1 MLVNVQDVV
10 FPKPNICDVEEMYY
24 RKIGIPSSNEIYRD
38 KIVFKN
44 RQRINF
50 DTYYNSLSLLKWV
63 KYTYAST
70 NFALKIKL
78 KGKFLVNLVH
88 MYLEGDGVLRY
99 ETIARHNVDT
109 REEKEFI
116 FEYFTSN
123 PFGCLNFNLECFED
137 GSVFYGA
144 SYVSDVLEPL
154 NDVKLGIGICTF
166 KREKYV
172 ENNINNIKTYI
183 FNNQN
188 SDLKENLEIFISDN
202 AQSLN
207 VEELKNNHVHIFK
220 NKNTGGSG
228 GFTRCMI
235 EAINYNEREKDKLT
249 HLILMDDDIKFD
261 PTSIERTYSI
271 LRLLR
276 PEYMDAFVGG
286 AMFKMD
292 KPTIQHCS
300 GEFWHKDRPDNFIE
314 SYNQNRNL
322 TDIKQ
327 ILENENFTNSN
338 HQGWWFCAIP
348 MKFIRKDNLSMPF
361 FIKSDDIEFGAR
373 NMKTQILMNGINVW
387 HESFESK
394 YSAQNEY
401 YTVRNY
407 LISAAAQNAD
417 ITKEDI
423 LKMFR
428 SYTRHYI
435 CNYKYIEI
443 QHFCNAINDF
453 LKGVDHFKK
462 IDLESYHKSI
472 LSKGY
477 KMVDVKE
484 LPVKFT
490 DEQYYQDISF
500 APHWSKFKR
509 FIEKYTING
518 LLLPAKGYA
527 VLGMWGGGYE
537 QTYRKKFLIR
547 YEINTKKGFILK
559 RNRKLAIKMLFLYNK
574 TKKKIKKYFDK
585 AYKEFQSRWREL
597 ITIENWNNYLDLK
610 K

>member
-88 MYLEGDGVLRY
+88 MYLEGDGILRY

-183 FNNQN
+183 LNNKN
-188 SDLKENLEIFISDN
+188 SDLKDNLEIFISDN

-261 PTSIERTYSI
+261 PISVERTYSI

-276 PEYMDAFVGG
+276 PEYLDAFVGG

-300 GEFWHKDRPDNFIE
+300 GEFWHKDRPDNFI
-314 SYNQNRNL
+314 
-322 TDIKQ
+322 
-327 ILENENFTNSN
+327 
-338 HQGWWFCAIP
+338 
-348 MKFIRKDNLSMPF
+348 
-361 FIKSDDIEFGAR
+361 
-373 NMKTQILMNGINVW
+373 
-387 HESFESK
+387 
-394 YSAQNEY
+394 
-401 YTVRNY
+401 
-407 LISAAAQNAD
+407 
-417 ITKEDI
+417 
-423 LKMFR
+423 
-428 SYTRHYI
+428 
-435 CNYKYIEI
+435 
-443 QHFCNAINDF
+443 
-453 LKGVDHFKK
+453 
-462 IDLESYHKSI
+462 
-472 LSKGY
+472 
-477 KMVDVKE
+477 
-484 LPVKFT
+484 
-490 DEQYYQDISF
+490 
-500 APHWSKFKR
+500 
-509 FIEKYTING
+509 
-518 LLLPAKGYA
+518 
-527 VLGMWGGGYE
+527 
-537 QTYRKKFLIR
+537 
-547 YEINTKKGFILK
+547 
-559 RNRKLAIKMLFLYNK
+559 
-574 TKKKIKKYFDK
+574 
-585 AYKEFQSRWREL
+585 
-597 ITIENWNNYLDLK
+597 
-610 K
+610 